1 MIKKIIKTLA
11 NPQGALVQTLLETL
25 LDQVSK
31 IFKMPQLLDYMELEN
46 STDRGVKSLK
56 NEVEMIKGEYKEMI
70 KEFEEMKETIKKIKK
85 LRVFKSIGK

>member
-1 MIKKIIKTLA
+1 
-11 NPQGALVQTLLETL
+11 
-25 LDQVSK
+25 
-31 IFKMPQLLDYMELEN
+31 MPQLLDYMELEN
-46 STDRGVKSLK
+46 SADRGVKSLK

>member
-31 IFKMPQLLDYMELEN
+31 IFKIPQLLDYMELEN
-46 STDRGVKSLK
+46 SADRGVKSLK